1 LADVQKRLGGTSSD
15 DTEDVHVIKTWLA
28 QYEIYLWAALAV
40 ALIVLGVITV
50 HHLEQIGVDKEKAAE
65 AKVLAAQQI
74 HKDEV
79 EQRAKELTD
88 ANDISLRKALGA
100 PVPSDA
106 LTVRMCNATIPIT
119 LPPDGAAGAG
129 SDSNPFAVP
138 RPVAGNG
145 GSQGIDIGP
154 DTEALFAKADG
165 EIAYWRA
172 YYATCK
178 DLKVCR

>member
-1 LADVQKRLGGTSSD
+1 M
-15 DTEDVHVIKTWLA
+15 IKAWLA

-40 ALIVLGVITV
+40 ALIILGVITV

-65 AKVLAAQQI
+65 AKVLAAQQV

-88 ANDISLRKALGA
+88 ANDISLRKTLGA
-100 PVPSDA
+100 AAPSDA
-106 LTVRMCNATIPIT
+106 FTVRVCNAATPIAVSA
-119 LPPDGAAGAG
+119 DGGTGPG
-129 SDSNPFAVP
+129 SDDNPFALP
-138 RPVAGNG
+138 RPVASHGQ
-145 GSQGIDIGP
+145 SQGVDIGP
-154 DTEALFAKADG
+154 DTESLFSKADG